1 MEISISSGTSPGQDV
16 DPNLCTHLICAFAGM
31 NNHQLSSIAWNDET
45 LYKEFNI
52 LKKMNPKLK
61 TLQATGGWSFGTQK
75 FMDMVAIADNQQTF
89 VNSAIRFLCKYGV
102 DGLDL
107 DWEYAGSRGS
117 PPSDKQCFIAL
128 VQDLANAFQQEAQ
141 ASGKAHLLPSTAV
154 PAGPHCT
161 KAGYEWDKIALKL
174 EFLSFMAYDIH
185 GSWEKNTGHNSPP
198 MRDRER
204 LGPWPNSM
212 WTLPCNEGGLLAYY
226 EVCSWKGAA
235 EHRIKD
241 QKVPYAFQ
249 SNQWVGFDDVESC
262 KIKVSYLKQTGLGGV
277 MVWTLDMDNFAGF
290 FCNQGRYP
298 LIKTLRL
305 ELSLPYMSSGPPEPE
320 APQSCLRS
328 LVFSSSCKCCTWS

>member
-1 MEISISSGTSPGQDV
+1 TMTTDMLQSKLIILPSSAAKLVCYFTNWAQYRQGAVRFLPKDV
-16 DPNLCTHLICAFAGM
+16 DPNLCTYLICAFAGM

-75 FMDMVAIADNQQTF
+75 FMDMVAIANNQQSF

-161 KAGYEWDKIALKL
+161 KAGYEGDKIALKL

-212 WTLPCNEGGLLAYY
+212 WDPASKLIFVGAQATGPGTPGPFTKEGGLLAYY

-262 KIKVSYLKQTGLGGV
+262 KIKVRFSPAGK
-277 MVWTLDMDNFAGF
+277 VWS
-290 FCNQGRYP
+290 CV
-298 LIKTLRL
+298 
-305 ELSLPYMSSGPPEPE
+305 GPRPVNNI
-320 APQSCLRS
+320 Q
-328 LVFSSSCKCCTWS
+328 

>member
-1 MEISISSGTSPGQDV
+1 MQGPFGDMKLSQKSSKLTGLMVLLTIQWGGDSQVQRNSKHGEERKVEDFLKSFNPSYFWAYGVLCTDGAVRFLPKDV

-128 VQDLANAFQQEAQ
+128 VQ
-141 ASGKAHLLPSTAV
+141 
-154 PAGPHCT
+154 
-161 KAGYEWDKIALKL
+161 
-174 EFLSFMAYDIH
+174 
-185 GSWEKNTGHNSPP
+185 
-198 MRDRER
+198 
-204 LGPWPNSM
+204 
-212 WTLPCNEGGLLAYY
+212 
-226 EVCSWKGAA
+226 VCSWKGAA

-305 ELSLPYMSSGPPEPE
+305 ELSEYGAR
-320 APQSCLRS
+320 APQELRK
-328 LVFSSSCKCCTWS
+328 L